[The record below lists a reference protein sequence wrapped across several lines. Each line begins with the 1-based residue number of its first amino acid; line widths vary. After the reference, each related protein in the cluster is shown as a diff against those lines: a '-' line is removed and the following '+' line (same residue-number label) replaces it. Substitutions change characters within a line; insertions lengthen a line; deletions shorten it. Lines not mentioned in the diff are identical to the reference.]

1 MTDEELDVL
10 MRRVLIDAIK
20 IDEAEEDDSTINF
33 EPSPQYQR
41 QIKAMLKDPLGWSS
55 KKSRPIWKTVVQ
67 RVAMILL
74 VISLGFGTLM
84 ITSPTARSAFIRWVT
99 EWYETH
105 VTYRYAGDSISG
117 TIPRY
122 EITELPEG
130 YFEYKKEE
138 SDNYTQIIYQNTDN
152 DERIRLR
159 YIYMQQ
165 GSATDFYV
173 ENLEV
178 ISITVRGMVGEL
190 YLSKNLEE
198 DNTVTW
204 IDEEANLQFVLD
216 APFEQNVILRI
227 AESVLHE
234 ENMR

>member
-41 QIKAMLKDPLGWSS
+41 QIKAMLKDPLGWAR

-84 ITSPTARSAFIRWVT
+84 ITSPTARAAFIRWVT

-105 VTYRYAGDSISG
+105 VTYRYIEESTLTDM
-117 TIPRY
+117 PRY
-122 EITELPEG
+122 EISDLPEG
-130 YFEYKKEE
+130 YEEYQKVEK
-138 SDNYTQIIYQNTDN
+138 SNYVQIIYQNDTDRK
-152 DERIRLR
+152 RIYLR
-159 YIYMQQ
+159 YIHMQR
-165 GSATDFYV
+165 GSAIDFVTD
-173 ENLEV
+173 NLEV
-178 ISITVRGMVGEL
+178 ISLTVNGMIGEL
-190 YLSKNLEE
+190 FLSYEPEKVR
-198 DNTVTW
+198 NTVTW
-204 IDEEANLQFVLD
+204 IDTNNNLQFVLD
-216 APFEQNVILRI
+216 APFEKEEILRI
-227 AESVLHE
+227 AESVVLE
-234 ENMR
+234 K

>member
-1 MTDEELDVL
+1 M
-10 MRRVLIDAIK
+10 
-20 IDEAEEDDSTINF
+20 
-33 EPSPQYQR
+33 
-41 QIKAMLKDPLGWSS
+41 
-55 KKSRPIWKTVVQ
+55 
-67 RVAMILL
+67 

-84 ITSPTARSAFIRWVT
+84 ITSPTARAAFIRWVT

-138 SDNYTQIIYQNTDN
+138 SDNYTQIIYH
-152 DERIRLR
+152 
-159 YIYMQQ
+159 
-165 GSATDFYV
+165 
-173 ENLEV
+173 
-178 ISITVRGMVGEL
+178 
-190 YLSKNLEE
+190 
-198 DNTVTW
+198 NTVTW